1 MGVEVSVVTDA
12 LLDEAAKWRD
22 LSDQV
27 APVRDAADGLDLGMT
42 AFFIGDLNAGVHA
55 QAYADFQAFM
65 VTVLSGAVVEF
76 DQVAGALTRIA
87 KEYDRADAIVSLD
100 LNSIYTA

>member
-1 MGVEVSVVTDA
+1 MGAEVTVVTDA

-27 APVRDAADGLDLGMT
+27 APVKNAADSLELGVT
-42 AFFIGDLNAGVHA
+42 AFFIGDLNALVHS
-55 QAYADFQAFM
+55 QAYHDFQDFM

-76 DQVAGALTRIA
+76 DQLAGALVKIA
-87 KEYDRADAIVSLD
+87 KEYDKADAIVSLD
-100 LNSIYTA
+100 LNQIYSA